1 MIIQLKGVTFNA
13 DVIFGKSVELSESV
27 KALFSDNAYTRS
39 VTNKQKEAVQIAIES
54 LVQEGLWDKIDVL
67 YLPILAGKVDEAFIN
82 LKRTYGQKTVIKDR
96 FITDIEQSLSISE
109 SGGINLANKE
119 FTNYGSGISYKTT
132 AGSFHYGFI
141 YSPLRQACGFNT
153 SQFSLVF
160 KTSSGGLRALSS
172 MQINGNEAKL
182 SVNDSELINLTKENS
197 PVLIGFNESGT
208 ANLLMNMNN
217 YQEFAYN
224 SSYPYSYDYTNSM
237 TAFPCCTDAGVM
249 KNLSGVRFVTMGKHL
264 TQSEME
270 KYSQIINELL
280 TAF

>member
-1 MIIQLKGVTFNA
+1 MNIQLKGVTFNN

-39 VTNKQKEAVQIAIES
+39 VTNKQKEAVQIAIDS

-82 LKRTYGQKTVIKDR
+82 LKGTYGQETVIKDR

-119 FTNYGSGISYKTT
+119 FTNWRSGISYKTT
-132 AGSFHYGFI
+132 AGSFHYGFV
-141 YSPLRQACGFNT
+141 YSPLRQVCGFNT
-153 SQFSLVF
+153 AKFSLVF
-160 KTSSGGLRALSS
+160 KTSSGGLSTLSL
-172 MQINGNEAKL
+172 MQINVNMAKL
-182 SVNDSELINLTKENS
+182 SVNNSEYINFTKENS

-208 ANLLMNMNN
+208 ANLLMNMDN
-217 YQEFAYN
+217 YQEFNYN
-224 SSYPYSYDYTNSM
+224 SSYPYKYDYTNSM
-237 TAFPCCTDAGVM
+237 TAFPCCADAGVM
-249 KNLSGVRFVTMGKHL
+249 KNLNGVRFFTMGKHL

-270 KYSQIINELL
+270 KYSQIINKLL